1 MFRRTAIWIAMA
13 AAVVSAG
20 CSSRR
25 GDQLSQDD
33 YPYAGPPSDSY
44 SDARGASNGR
54 AAANRHDAAPRTERD
69 RRSGDTDYYG
79 RWAYAYGRDP
89 SYDYYLASSYGD
101 GGYYDRGYDDD
112 GYGDDE
118 YGYPVT
124 VSYFYDELDP
134 YGDWYDDPR
143 YGWVWYPEATY
154 AGWRPYLNGHW
165 VYTDWGW
172 AWVSEDPWGADPYHY
187 GRWACDASNR
197 WMWVP
202 DDVWA
207 PAWVSWRYGDG
218 WAGWA
223 PLPPE
228 ATWDVSF
235 GVRYADDF
243 VAPSRWC
250 FVPATRLTSTRL
262 RSYVAPLP
270 ETRRIYTET
279 RDLTRYASVNGRVAE
294 RGLRPALIERATGRD
309 IPQYRLTTREG
320 GLRRDMV
327 RGRTLVSPMPVL
339 AREGRGRGGERL
351 TTEMRAR
358 RDRFEREMRVRGG
371 RLERG
376 QRMPPGR
383 GGEMQARGRLERG
396 APVERQRGFDRAR
409 MEQDRRDQMRMERD
423 RRDQA
428 RVERDRNA
436 REDRALQQQR
446 FESQQRQRGFERQQ
460 QQRYER
466 EQQGLRQ
473 QQEQRQQQRIERQ
486 QQYDRGQSQ
495 QRRRDRAEAEGRAR
509 AEQQAQRDQARQQAE
524 QARYERQQYRQ
535 QAEQERY
542 QRQQYRQQTE
552 QERYQRQQQQQ
563 QQDAR
568 ARQEERR
575 QQAQAQQPQQQ
586 QQQQQQPQQRVRQE
600 RGNRG
605 GSDQEPSQDQ
615 GSDQRGHG
623 RGRGHNR

>member
-1 MFRRTAIWIAMA
+1 VRIPFRQEGAFSVIRKTAIWVTMA
-13 AAVVSAG
+13 AAVVLAG

-33 YPYAGPPSDSY
+33 YPYAGPPSDTY
-44 SDARGASNGR
+44 SDAGGASNGR
-54 AAANRHDAAPRTERD
+54 AASSGTYASRTERNH
-69 RRSGDTDYYG
+69 RRGGTDYYD
-79 RWAYAYGRDP
+79 RWAYSYGRDP
-89 SYDYYLASSYGD
+89 SYDYYLASSYGGYAY
-101 GGYYDRGYDDD
+101 GGYGDD
-112 GYGDDE
+112 YGDDE

-134 YGDWYDDPR
+134 YGDWSEDPR
-143 YGWVWYPEATY
+143 YGWVWYPEAVT
-154 AGWRPYLNGHW
+154 AGWRPYLNGYW

-172 AWVSEDPWGADPYHY
+172 AWVSDDPWGADPYHY

-207 PAWVSWRYGDG
+207 PAWVSWRYGG
-218 WAGWA
+218 GYAGWA

-235 GVRYADDF
+235 GIRYADDF

-250 FVPATRLTSTRL
+250 FVPASRLTSTRL
-262 RSYVAPLP
+262 RTYVAPFP

-294 RGLRPALIERATGRD
+294 RGLRPAVIERATGRD
-309 IPQYRLTTREG
+309 IPQYRLTTRES

-339 AREGRGRGGERL
+339 SRGGGRGRAGGERL
-351 TTEMRAR
+351 TSEMRTR

-371 RLERG
+371 RLDRG
-376 QRMPPGR
+376 QRVPPGR
-383 GGEMQARGRLERG
+383 GGETQARGRIERG
-396 APVERQRGFDRAR
+396 APVDRQRGFERPAR
-409 MEQDRRDQMRMERD
+409 MEQGRQDQMREQR
-423 RRDQA
+423 A
-428 RVERDRNA
+428 RNV
-436 REDRALQQQR
+436 REERALQQQRR
-446 FESQQRQRGFERQQ
+446 FESQQRQRGYERQQ
-460 QQRYER
+460 QQRYD
-466 EQQGLRQ
+466 RQ
-473 QQEQRQQQRIERQ
+473 QQQDQRQQQRYERQ
-486 QQYDRGQSQ
+486 QPQYDRGQSE
-495 QRRRDRAEAEGRAR
+495 QRRRDRAEADGRAR

-535 QAEQERY
+535 QAEQGRY
-542 QRQQYRQQTE
+542 QR
-552 QERYQRQQQQQ
+552 QQQ

-575 QQAQAQQPQQQ
+575 QQQVQQQQQQEQQ
-586 QQQQQQPQQRVRQE
+586 QQQQQQPQEQRRGRRD
-600 RGNRG
+600 RGNRDNP
-605 GSDQEPSQDQ
+605 DQGPAPSQDQ
-615 GSDQRGHG
+615 GSDQGGHG

>member
-1 MFRRTAIWIAMA
+1 MIRRTAIWMTMA
-13 AAVVSAG
+13 AAVVLAG

-33 YPYAGPPSDSY
+33 YPYAGPPSDTY
-44 SDARGASNGR
+44 GDAGGASSGR
-54 AAANRHDAAPRTERD
+54 AASSGTYASRTGRD
-69 RRSGDTDYYG
+69 YRRGGTDYYG
-79 RWAYAYGRDP
+79 RWAYSYGRDP
-89 SYDYYLASSYGD
+89 SYDYYLASSYG
-101 GGYYDRGYDDD
+101 GYDDD
-112 GYGDDE
+112 YDDYGDDE

-143 YGWVWYPEATY
+143 YGWVWYPEAVS
-154 AGWRPYLNGHW
+154 AGWRPYLNGYW

-172 AWVSEDPWGADPYHY
+172 AWVSDDPWGADPYHY

-207 PAWVSWRYGDG
+207 PAWVSWRYGG
-218 WAGWA
+218 GYAGWA

-235 GVRYADDF
+235 GIRYADDF

-250 FVPATRLTSTRL
+250 FVPESRLTSTRL
-262 RSYVAPLP
+262 RTYVAPLRD
-270 ETRRIYTET
+270 TRRIYTET
-279 RDLTRYASVNGRVAE
+279 RDLTRYASVSGRVAE

-309 IPQYRLTTREG
+309 IPQYRLTTRES

-339 AREGRGRGGERL
+339 SRGGGRGRAGGERL
-351 TTEMRAR
+351 TSEMRTR

-376 QRMPPGR
+376 QRVPPGR
-383 GGEMQARGRLERG
+383 GGETQARGRIERG
-396 APVERQRGFDRAR
+396 APVDRQGDFERPAR
-409 MEQDRRDQMRMERD
+409 MGQGRQDQMREQR
-423 RRDQA
+423 A
-428 RVERDRNA
+428 RNA
-436 REDRALQQQR
+436 REERAIRQQQR
-446 FESQQRQRGFERQQ
+446 FDRDQRQRGYERQQQRVDEREQRQRGYERQQ
-460 QQRYER
+460 QQQRYD
-466 EQQGLRQ
+466 RQ
-473 QQEQRQQQRIERQ
+473 QQDQQRYDRQQQL
-486 QQYDRGQSQ
+486 DRGRSE

-509 AEQQAQRDQARQQAE
+509 ADQQAQRDQARQQAE
-524 QARYERQQYRQ
+524 QARYERQQADQARYERQQARQ
-535 QAEQERY
+535 QAEQDRY
-542 QRQQYRQQTE
+542 QR
-552 QERYQRQQQQQ
+552 QQQ

-575 QQAQAQQPQQQ
+575 QQQVQQQQQEQPQQQ
-586 QQQQQQPQQRVRQE
+586 QERRRGRQD
-600 RGNRG
+600 RGN
-605 GSDQEPSQDQ
+605 SDQGSAPSRDQ
-615 GSDQRGHG
+615 GSDQGGHG
-623 RGRGHNR
+623 RGRGHNH